1 MSYFGTSGPAQSGNF
16 IHGIGA
22 GAQRL
27 TNARKARVKRA
38 QSFGF
43 GAHERK
49 MQALGNLNP
58 FDTWS
63 KDSDDVLAKRA
74 ADFDGDYQR
83 YRQALADYEEAKAR
97 DDPDVEQYEAH
108 VKAMGKEL
116 EDSRRLI
123 EGWAESGPYVK
134 EDKAL
139 TSTLGSYALIG
150 IGVFVAYKYL
160 IKPGTQ
166 SRASKDSMYA
176 VFS

>member
-16 IHGIGA
+16 LYGIGA

-27 TNARKARVKRA
+27 TNARSARVKRA
-38 QSFGF
+38 RSFGF

-49 MQALGNLNP
+49 MQRLGSINP

-97 DDPDVEQYEAH
+97 DDPDKEQFEAH
-108 VKAMGKEL
+108 LKAMGKEL

-123 EGWAESGPYVK
+123 EGWARDGPYVK

-139 TSTLGSYALIG
+139 TYTLGSYALIG
-150 IGVFVAYKYL
+150 VGVFVAYKL
-160 IKPGTQ
+160 IIKPATK
-166 SRASKDSMYA
+166 SIANKNAMYA